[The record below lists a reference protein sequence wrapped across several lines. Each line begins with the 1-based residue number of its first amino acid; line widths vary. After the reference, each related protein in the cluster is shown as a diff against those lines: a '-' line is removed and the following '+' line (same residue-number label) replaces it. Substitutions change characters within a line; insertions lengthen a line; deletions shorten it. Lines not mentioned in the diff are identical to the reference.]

1 MKIGFD
7 ISQTGNGKAGCG
19 YFADSLVH
27 ALAQLDSE
35 NEYLLY
41 QSFGDFFW
49 DPQSPES
56 ATCIEGPR
64 FSVVHLHPTFEEAR
78 TFWSMKSEEIENRLG
93 QPDIVHSNN
102 FFCPKGLRNARL
114 VYTLYDL
121 SFLEHPEWHTEENR
135 LGCFNGVFEASLSA
149 DLIIAI
155 SEYSRRHFLQVFP
168 HFPQERIEVVHLA
181 SRFSAPRERPCPTN
195 LPDLE
200 PQGFWL
206 NVGTIEPRKN
216 QLRLLKA
223 YSALKAS
230 GAKTMPLV
238 MAGGYGWL
246 MDDFKRSLLEL
257 GLAGDVRVLGYV
269 DDSTLQ
275 WLYENCF
282 ALVYPSLFEGFG
294 LPVLEAMSLGAPVIA
309 SELTSIPEI
318 IGDAGLL
325 VDPLSEKSISS
336 AMQRL
341 LMEEGLRD
349 RLKSEGMQRAKCFSW
364 ENAARSVLRL
374 YSSLL
379 AKT

>member
-7 ISQTGNGKAGCG
+7 ISQTGNNKAGCG

-27 ALAQLDSE
+27 AIARLDLE
-35 NEYLLY
+35 NEYVLY

-49 DPQSPES
+49 DPQSPEY
-56 ATCIEGPR
+56 AAHIESPK
-64 FSVVHLHPTFEEAR
+64 FSTVHLHPSLDEAR
-78 TFWSMKSEEIENRLG
+78 TFWSMPPEDIEARLG

-102 FFCPKGLRNARL
+102 FFCPKGLRNTRL

-121 SFLEHPEWHTEENR
+121 SFLQHPEWHTEVNR
-135 LGCFNGVFEASLSA
+135 LGCFNGIFEASLFA
-149 DLIIAI
+149 DFIIAI
-155 SEYSRRHFLQVFP
+155 SEHSKRHFLQMFP
-168 HFPQERIEVVHLA
+168 HFPQERIEVVYPA
-181 SRFSAPRERPCPTN
+181 SRFSTPLEKAHPTE
-195 LPDLE
+195 LPALE

-216 QLRLLKA
+216 QTRLLKA
-223 YSALKAS
+223 YAALKNS
-230 GAKTMPLV
+230 GGRTLPLV

-246 MDDFKRSLLEL
+246 MDDFRQSLMDL
-257 GLAGDVRVLGYV
+257 GLTGDVSVLGYV

-309 SELTSIPEI
+309 SGLTSIPEI
-318 IGDAGLL
+318 VDDAGLL

-336 AMQRL
+336 AMHRL
-341 LMEEGLRD
+341 TLEEGLRE
-349 RLKSEGMQRAKCFSW
+349 RLKTLGMQRARCFSW
-364 ENAARSVLRL
+364 ENAARSVLGL
-374 YSSLL
+374 YASLL
-379 AKT
+379 ARD